1 MKLIDNVH
9 FLPWKLLRITKAGKY
24 NPAIKGRNG
33 P

>member
-9 FLPWKLLRITKAGKY
+9 FFLEALRIAKAGKY